1 MSSIEQWKCEYL
13 VGLIKRKDQLSFLKL
28 YLTEYNKIFLLDS
41 CKIKSMDRIKFIL
54 NELKVILKTLFNP

>member
-1 MSSIEQWKCEYL
+1 MSSIGQWKCEYL

-28 YLTEYNKIFLLDS
+28 YLTEYNKIFLLNS
-41 CKIKSMDRIKFIL
+41 CKIKPMDRIKFIL

>member
-1 MSSIEQWKCEYL
+1 MSSIGQWKCEYL
-13 VGLIKRKDQLSFLKL
+13 VRLIKRKDQLSFLKL